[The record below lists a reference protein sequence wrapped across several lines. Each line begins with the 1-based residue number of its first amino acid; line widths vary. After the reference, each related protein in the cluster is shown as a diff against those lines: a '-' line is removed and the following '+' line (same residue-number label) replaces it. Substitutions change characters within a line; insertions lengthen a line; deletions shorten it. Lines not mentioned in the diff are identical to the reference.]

1 MKKHPRTL
9 SKILSL
15 TMAASLFVP
24 FAGAVEARTTDITID
39 DASSASYAAYKLLD
53 LTTSLKDPDG
63 HAGGGSHTDDC
74 YNYAYTVSQKYR
86 SVLQAACDKSADAD
100 GNSTVD
106 DSEIISYISG
116 LDADGIRKFA
126 DSVYSGITSGSL
138 AAEATA
144 ADKTF
149 SDMPQGYY
157 LIAQT
162 GAIPDHE
169 SRSLV
174 MLDTAGQED
183 ITIEP
188 KDGAPT
194 LTKQVKET
202 NDSTAAS
209 AWQDAADA
217 DIGDKVEFRLTGTL
231 PSNIGNYG
239 SYKYVFHDT
248 LASGLELVNDGEN
261 PITVKLGD
269 TALVADTDY
278 TLTTSGAADGC
289 SLEISIADLVSLA
302 KNKGAQLSADTKV
315 TVEYKAT
322 LKDSAAIGAAG
333 NDNTAHL
340 EYSDDPYDTSS
351 TGSTVSDLV
360 TVFTYKLGVNKVDA
374 EGEPLAGANFELQ
387 KWNGTEYV
395 AYKTPPENASATQ
408 FDFVGLDA
416 GQYKLVE
423 TKIPD
428 GYTKADD
435 IEFTVEAAYDTDS
448 ADPNLTGLVVK
459 QGGDTVSDPGDP
471 FTVDVSAGMISTTIE
486 NVAGI
491 HLPSTG
497 GMGTTLIYSAG
508 FLLII
513 GGTLYIVLKRRN
525 ETAE

>member
-100 GNSTVD
+100 GNSTID

-217 DIGDKVEFRLTGTL
+217 DIGDKVEFRPTGTR
-231 PSNIGNYG
+231 P
-239 SYKYVFHDT
+239 
-248 LASGLELVNDGEN
+248 
-261 PITVKLGD
+261 
-269 TALVADTDY
+269 
-278 TLTTSGAADGC
+278 
-289 SLEISIADLVSLA
+289 
-302 KNKGAQLSADTKV
+302 
-315 TVEYKAT
+315 
-322 LKDSAAIGAAG
+322 
-333 NDNTAHL
+333 
-340 EYSDDPYDTSS
+340 
-351 TGSTVSDLV
+351 
-360 TVFTYKLGVNKVDA
+360 
-374 EGEPLAGANFELQ
+374 
-387 KWNGTEYV
+387 
-395 AYKTPPENASATQ
+395 
-408 FDFVGLDA
+408 
-416 GQYKLVE
+416 
-423 TKIPD
+423 
-428 GYTKADD
+428 
-435 IEFTVEAAYDTDS
+435 
-448 ADPNLTGLVVK
+448 
-459 QGGDTVSDPGDP
+459 
-471 FTVDVSAGMISTTIE
+471 
-486 NVAGI
+486 
-491 HLPSTG
+491 
-497 GMGTTLIYSAG
+497 
-508 FLLII
+508 
-513 GGTLYIVLKRRN
+513 
-525 ETAE
+525 